1 MAQSG
6 PPLLL
11 VPTTKGIAVVDW
23 DNGKVLRTI
32 PVDRKGYTG
41 QVTLKLAGEVLVE
54 KRGDSVVALGNA
66 IQ

>member
-1 MAQSG
+1 M
-6 PPLLL
+6 
-11 VPTTKGIAVVDW
+11 VDW

-54 KRGDSVVALGNA
+54 KRGDTVVALGIA
-66 IQ
+66 DTG